1 MDSTHNMMTAFAQL
15 VHQSYQGSGFGTI
28 FIALIYIGFGCVI
41 PLMNLL
47 FLCLLWYKRMTLYN
61 TKKLFLAVQILNAF
75 SALEVWL
82 FGTSF
87 TVLQIQFISYSV
99 LDSQCTFLKPTF
111 QALVDFGIILPED
124 GNCFQINGE
133 FHWVGLG
140 LICMSCLI
148 GYFVSGLVLEETHY
162 AVKHREMGALTG
174 GNSK

>member
-1 MDSTHNMMTAFAQL
+1 MH
-15 VHQSYQGSGFGTI
+15 FGV
-28 FIALIYIGFGCVI
+28 G
-41 PLMNLL
+41 
-47 FLCLLWYKRMTLYN
+47 
-61 TKKLFLAVQILNAF
+61 
-75 SALEVWL
+75 VWL

-111 QALVDFGIILPED
+111 QALVDFGIIIPED

-148 GYFVSGLVLEETHY
+148 RYFVSGLVLEETHY
-162 AVKHREMGALTG
+162 AVKHREMVALTG
-174 GNSK
+174 GNSCRLFLAFYARRRGGSKDWY

>member
-41 PLMNLL
+41 PLINLL
-47 FLCLLWYKRMTLYN
+47 FLCFLWYKRMTLYN

-75 SALEVWL
+75 SALEVWF

-111 QALVDFGIILPED
+111 QALVDFGII
-124 GNCFQINGE
+124 FQKTATV
-133 FHWVGLG
+133 F
-140 LICMSCLI
+140 
-148 GYFVSGLVLEETHY
+148 
-162 AVKHREMGALTG
+162 K
-174 GNSK
+174 